1 MGSVLCMLVLGSD
14 PGDGCLLPGV
24 NLVFLSCQERWPP
37 LQGRS
42 LMWAPYMV
50 SPERGLGLF
59 GLMIVSIYLEQ
70 DLQFWLHLDV
80 LYVLSIVSFSRVL
93 NFFIVRVGSF
103 RLSGSLFHCLGR
115 SWPVLL
121 VSFFTTML
129 LGNRCGLFD
138 GSFLKICLSLGGV
151 RFFSVFI
158 YSMNDWPREV
168 YMSFLVFAL

>member
-1 MGSVLCMLVLGSD
+1 
-14 PGDGCLLPGV
+14 
-24 NLVFLSCQERWPP
+24 
-37 LQGRS
+37 
-42 LMWAPYMV
+42 MWAPYMV

-59 GLMIVSIYLEQ
+59 GLMIVSVYLEQ

-80 LYVLSIVSFSRVL
+80 LYVFSIVSFSRVL

-115 SWPVLL
+115 SCPVLL

-151 RFFSVFI
+151 RFFSVFFI
-158 YSMNDWPREV
+158 VRHVVTCSRSVALRMFIALKVSAVCALYFRFAM
-168 YMSFLVFAL
+168 FLTIFFCRVIICVLA